1 MVVLGYAALPAKP
14 AFVLVERINPSRRR
28 GHGQA
33 QKPGIVAEQAAE
45 AGGKF
50 SAKSPTGAE
59 VVALASIALSLSVIA
74 EAMAGPDEA
83 KA

>member
-1 MVVLGYAALPAKP
+1 MTDNRVA
-14 AFVLVERINPSRRR
+14 
-28 GHGQA
+28 QA
-33 QKPGIVAEQAAE
+33 RQLAEQAAE

-74 EAMAGPDEA
+74 EAMAGPAEA
-83 KA
+83 KAWASLSDDGRARCTTCPVIV